1 MKVKLI
7 YVRYSKILFIICS
20 ALQSIINTFIYLLIR
35 MVDSIINK
43 LVTMKH
49 AIVKYF
55 HYFRDPTFFRPYEE
69 GAKISKMGC
78 RLQYL
83 IANEKLSCKMYGFLL
98 AINIE
103 YLSDGTNKG
112 RI

>member
-7 YVRYSKILFIICS
+7 YVRYSKIICS

-49 AIVKYF
+49 AIVEYF
-55 HYFRDPTFFRPYEE
+55 HYFRYATFFGPYEE
-69 GAKISKMGC
+69 SAEISKRSC
-78 RLQYL
+78 KLQYL
-83 IANEKLSCKMYGFLL
+83 IAMKS
-98 AINIE
+98 
-103 YLSDGTNKG
+103 
-112 RI
+112 

>member
-1 MKVKLI
+1 
-7 YVRYSKILFIICS
+7 
-20 ALQSIINTFIYLLIR
+20 

-49 AIVKYF
+49 ALVKYF
-55 HYFRDPTFFRPYEE
+55 HYLRDPTFFRPYEE

-83 IANEKLSCKMYGFLL
+83 IANEKLNPKVVKCMVF
-98 AINIE
+98 
-103 YLSDGTNKG
+103 YLQLISNTFRMERIKVGYKRTNPAP
-112 RI
+112 

>member
-20 ALQSIINTFIYLLIR
+20 ALQSIITTFIYLLIR

-49 AIVKYF
+49 AIVEYF
-55 HYFRDPTFFRPYEE
+55 HYFRYATFFGPYEE
-69 GAKISKMGC
+69 SAEISKRSC
-78 RLQYL
+78 KLQYL
-83 IANEKLSCKMYGFLL
+83 IAMKS
-98 AINIE
+98 
-103 YLSDGTNKG
+103 YL
-112 RI
+112 